1 MSQLSTT
8 IAKSK
13 TNPQNLLTFHPPDKP
28 NQYRAIGLVKGQFI
42 SEQGNP
48 QRGILVTPDQVFPAR
63 LAPYLPNPPQT
74 EVIWRVWV
82 KTHFTEEGLSFYL
95 KSCVRDEENHPISP
109 QHLQQDYFSIR
120 GQLQWWNLEEKQ
132 LGIRITP
139 NSPQERSFKPFFL
152 VIHGELSNPQKNSF
166 WELSATR
173 EGKTLVL
180 QEGQEIYPPKH
191 KKKKATSATKVETV
205 TTDELHGEIISAIG
219 KELGKSTINRWLSQ
233 GKLQERLAHY
243 CGHVPFEVEF
253 AEKAGTKN
261 LYHIKRTVKEK
272 TSPSPAP
279 QTNQQLPTKIMVKGR
294 IPEITVKFNEKIDLP
309 SEGKKVSIEV
319 KGENDIIVRAL
330 INRKTLKK
338 QVAKMDEFENW
349 VGALS
354 GKITQI
360 LPNGVIELEQAGI
373 QIFEKKNKEA

>member
-191 KKKKATSATKVETV
+191 KKKKAASATKVETV
-205 TTDELHGEIISAIG
+205 TTDELHAEIISAIESSIRCQRQSG
-219 KELGKSTINRWLSQ
+219 RSWENQPSIVGSLKGNSKNGLPITAVMSPLKWNLRKRQ
-233 GKLQERLAHY
+233 GRKISIISSER
-243 CGHVPFEVEF
+243 
-253 AEKAGTKN
+253 
-261 LYHIKRTVKEK
+261 
-272 TSPSPAP
+272 
-279 QTNQQLPTKIMVKGR
+279 
-294 IPEITVKFNEKIDLP
+294 
-309 SEGKKVSIEV
+309 
-319 KGENDIIVRAL
+319 
-330 INRKTLKK
+330 
-338 QVAKMDEFENW
+338 
-349 VGALS
+349 
-354 GKITQI
+354 
-360 LPNGVIELEQAGI
+360 
-373 QIFEKKNKEA
+373 